1 MIDMNLSKLTKTANV
16 FIFKTRLSVLAA
28 LAVTALVG
36 CAGLTSSVPPEQVVR
51 QLATQRWQAL
61 LSGDFDKAYEFTTPS
76 YRQIKS
82 AATYRLQKQAL
93 LVKWI
98 SAEVVGAKCDGP
110 KCDLFYKLEFK
121 PLVPMRFD
129 GTLFSG
135 NSEVW
140 VFEGGQWWAFEDL

>member
-1 MIDMNLSKLTKTANV
+1 MNLSKLTKTAKV
-16 FIFKTRLSVLAA
+16 IISKTGRLVLIAA
-28 LAVTALVG
+28 AATAVVG
-36 CAGLTSSVPPEQVVR
+36 CAGLASSAPPEQVVR

-61 LSGDFDKAYEFTTPS
+61 LAGDFDKAYEFATPS

-82 AATYRLQKQAL
+82 AGTYRLQKQAQ

-121 PLVPMRFD
+121 PMVPMRFD

>member
-1 MIDMNLSKLTKTANV
+1 MKFSKSTKTKNGFVFRAV
-16 FIFKTRLSVLAA
+16 HFIFAA
-28 LAVTALVG
+28 LTVVALAG
-36 CAGLTSSVPPEQVVR
+36 CAGLTSSAPPEQIVR

-61 LSGDFDKAYEFTTPS
+61 LAGDFDKAYEFATPS

-82 AATYRLQKQAL
+82 AGTYRLQKQAQ

-121 PLVPMRFD
+121 PLVPMKFD
-129 GTLFSG
+129 GNLISG